1 MKKIIL
7 LIFTVL
13 LVNVSFG
20 QYIKNNQS
28 YNWTKKQIF
37 SGDSLKFT
45 GIYGTGTILKIDANN
60 NVYIGSGTQ
69 DTLIDT
75 SQVVNLNKYLNLK
88 QDLISV
94 DSNFVFTGNKI
105 DLNDTIWTEVGR
117 FSDEVRIKNNA
128 PRLLIIDANSSVNNK
143 NIQLALTDGEL
154 VFQYLNDNEITGGGD
169 YMTLERV
176 GRNMTS
182 LSIFD
187 NAVARIKLN
196 NSGTGVF
203 EDTVRSGQLK
213 AAGLLYPLSDGAN
226 GQVIRTEGEGV
237 LSFANVGSL
246 LTGGTD
252 ISISNDTIS
261 YTGSAGTNF
270 WTQNGTTIYNNV
282 ANVAIGDTV
291 ALYPFHVRTQMRV
304 TSGTNPPLTVEN
316 TAFSTPALDIISNLG
331 AGVKI
336 TSNPAFSGY
345 ALKINGVDV
354 DSVSTDTL
362 LNSSSNVHIPT
373 EYAVKK
379 YVDFENNKQKLGE
392 LDDVDT
398 TARANNYILKWN
410 SGTRKYFHTPDTTGG
425 GGGSIVVAGDGLTA
439 SGETLLVAPSGIVTS
454 MIQNDAI
461 TYSKI
466 QNVGGNSILARTA
479 SGSGTLSEVS
489 LSANRLLG
497 RGNTGNVS
505 AISLNG
511 LSMSGT
517 VLTNPY
523 TGTVTSVVAGYG
535 MNFSSITTTGTVTL
549 GTPTTLTGTTTN
561 SVGVGT
567 HAHALDFT
575 TFKNNTRTFYLDTAR
590 VDEGFLSNGKLPI
603 TNQEKVIAF
612 TLSRNADSVRL
623 GAGYYTVHGM
633 VDIEVTND
641 DTTAGVAGY
650 FQNYQLNA
658 YVTEDVQ
665 FLGRVLNGT
674 TTVLETAEANA
685 TPMSS
690 TDADGSPKEGT
701 IRLHLVTT
709 PVKFLL
715 GRNQFIALTIKATYP
730 SPADFVSHKRATMI
744 INRVVDFA
752 DSQEQIPD
760 ITED

>member
-60 NVYIGSGTQ
+60 NVYIGSGIQ
-69 DTLIDT
+69 DTLVDT
-75 SQVVNLNKYLNLK
+75 SQVVDLNKYLNLK

-105 DLNDTIWTEVGR
+105 YLNDTIWTEVGR
-117 FSDEVRIKNNA
+117 FSNRVRIKSTLPILEINETDASADNKIWHFRSQSGNLRIQAITDAGSGSGDFIDFTRSSNNITSF
-128 PRLLIIDANSSVNNK
+128 RLL
-143 NIQLALTDGEL
+143 
-154 VFQYLNDNEITGGGD
+154 
-169 YMTLERV
+169 
-176 GRNMTS
+176 
-182 LSIFD
+182 D
-187 NAVARIKLN
+187 NAAATIKLK

-203 EDTVRSGQLK
+203 EDTVRTGQLK
-213 AAGLLYPLSDGAN
+213 ASGLLYPLSDGAN

-410 SGTRKYFHTPDTTGG
+410 SGTRKYFHTPDTIGG
-425 GGGSIVVAGDGLTA
+425 GGGSTVVAGDGLTA
-439 SGETLLVAPSGIVTS
+439 SGDTLLVAPSGIVTS

-466 QNVGGNSILARTA
+466 QNVGGNSILARAA
-479 SGSGTLSEVS
+479 SGSGNLSEVS

-505 AISLNG
+505 AISLSG

-523 TGTVTSVVAGYG
+523 TGTVTNIASGNG
-535 MNFSSITTTGTVTL
+535 MSFSSI
-549 GTPTTLTGTTTN
+549 TTLTGTTTN

-575 TFKNNTRTFYLDTAR
+575 TFQSNTRTFYLDTAR
-590 VDEGFLSNGKLPI
+590 VVDDLLSDGKVAI
-603 TNQEKVIAF
+603 TNQEKVVSF

-623 GAGYYTVHGM
+623 DAGYYTVHGM
-633 VDIEVTND
+633 VDIEVRND
-641 DTTAGVAGY
+641 DTTAGVAGF

-658 YVTEDVQ
+658 FVTEGAQ
-665 FLGRVLNGT
+665 ALGRGLSGT
-674 TTVLETAEANA
+674 TTVLETAETNA

-709 PVKFLL
+709 PVKFYL

-744 INRVVDFA
+744 INRVVDF
-752 DSQEQIPD
+752 DESKEQIPD